1 MITLLD
7 QKVLVPQH
15 ALTPYALCDY
25 FLHACAQTQQPFLHF
40 WQQPNTV
47 ILGMSDTRLPHFR
60 AGLNALT
67 LAQQT
72 TIIRNTGGLA
82 VPNDSGILNFSYFI
96 PNQARHLSIEE
107 AYAKTVQLLAHA
119 LPEHVL
125 QVGEITGSY
134 CPGKFDLAL
143 KGQKIAGLAQRRV
156 QEATCVMGYL
166 TVTGEQAARSELI
179 RTFYRAAD
187 PDNQSNC
194 PTIESQTMT
203 SLATFTQKV
212 YTIES
217 IKQKLLSYFSATQM
231 LTAAEFTAILQDP
244 FYLKKQQAMVT
255 RNNLF
260 KEELH

>member
-1 MITLLD
+1 MITVLD

-15 ALTPYALCDY
+15 ALMPYALCDY
-25 FLHACAQTQQPFLHF
+25 FLHACAKTQQPILHF

-47 ILGMSDTRLPHFR
+47 ILGMNDTRLPHFR

-67 LAQQT
+67 FAKQN
-72 TIIRNTGGLA
+72 TILRNTGGLA
-82 VPNDSGILNFSYFI
+82 VPNDVGMLNFSYFI
-96 PNQARHLSIEE
+96 PNQARHQSIEE

-166 TVTGEQAARSELI
+166 TVTGQQAARSELI
-179 RTFYRAAD
+179 DTFYRAAD
-187 PDNQSNC
+187 PEKKSRRPAID
-194 PTIESQTMT
+194 SQTMT

-212 YTIES
+212 YTIDS
-217 IKQKLLSYFSATQM
+217 IKQKLLSYFPVTQM

-244 FYLKKQQAMVT
+244 FYLKKQQAMVI
-255 RNNLF
+255 RNNLL
-260 KEELH
+260 KEELS